1 MKKVLLTLLV
11 ALGIAGQ
18 AVAQDDYSTGW
29 IVTSNNA
36 VVQTSSNEMEEEDVK
51 TLEGISWIRKT
62 TVPKGTL
69 MIGWDSYVTF
79 WDDDETKRI
88 EPYVSDG
95 YIYAQGDYIGQP
107 IYRMKQSNVREVEVS
122 YEIPLK
128 YGNGVAYNGVDGK
141 TFKIVPLIANGKLK
155 YGDNYAKSMLKPLLS
170 KKKCYVLL
178 MMSSNGKITDYD
190 FLEKTKTGFRAL
202 NSKGIGIGEGESENL
217 KISKQGKL
225 LSYAYVGFGESPGDY
240 TPMWLWVESEKT
252 PRLVIDY
259 YGIAP

>member
-1 MKKVLLTLLV
+1 MKKILLSLLV
-11 ALGIAGQ
+11 AFGIAGQ
-18 AVAQDDYSTGW
+18 AVAQVEYSTGW

-36 VVQTSSNEMEEEDVK
+36 EVQNSEEEDVN
-51 TLEGISWIRKT
+51 TLEGVSWLRGN

-69 MIGWDSYVTF
+69 MIGWDTFVTF
-79 WDDDETKRI
+79 YYEDGTERI

-95 YIYAQGDYIGQP
+95 YIYAQGEYVGP
-107 IYRMKQSNVREVEVS
+107 ICRMKQSNVREVEVS

-128 YGNGVAYNGVDGK
+128 YGNGVAYKGVGGK

-155 YGDNYAKSMLKPLLS
+155 YNDNYAKSGLKPLLAN
-170 KKKCYVLL
+170 KKCYVLL

-202 NSKGIGIGEGESENL
+202 NTNGIGILGENL

-225 LSYAYVGFGESPGDY
+225 LSYVYATNLESPGDY
-240 TPMWLWVESEKT
+240 DPMWLWVESEKA
-252 PRLVIDY
+252 PWPVEGY
-259 YGIAP
+259 Y